1 MEFEL
6 STDIKNEKRN
16 LNNLRLFA
24 WTERSDFMING
35 CKLFLSADG
44 ESSLALGSARQ
55 RGVVNSARGWGRGGL
70 ARVRPL

>member
-44 ESSLALGSARQ
+44 ESSLALGGAR
-55 RGVVNSARGWGRGGL
+55 
-70 ARVRPL
+70 